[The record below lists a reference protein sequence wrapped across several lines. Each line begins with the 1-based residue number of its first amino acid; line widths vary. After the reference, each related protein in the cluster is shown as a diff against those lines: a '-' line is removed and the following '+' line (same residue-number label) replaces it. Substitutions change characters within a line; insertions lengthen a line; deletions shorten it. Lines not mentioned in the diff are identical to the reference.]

1 MSNAYQNFLE
11 VLNEKSPYTKSI
23 YVDCLKNFCDY
34 MTIRNCD
41 RIVAMEVKPLED
53 KVKEFLSYLINTG
66 KGYSAQS
73 QHISAL
79 QKFFVCNRVNLNF
92 DWIRMFMK
100 KDPEKDKA
108 GDRPYRKQEIARM
121 LKKSDLRAKI
131 EMGIM
136 FAGGARIGAL
146 PLIRLKDLYWL
157 EAPGIYAI
165 DAYPN
170 TNANYWI
177 LLTPQVSAWIKDL
190 LPKKNLPAD
199 AFLLTG
205 RHDARKAISR
215 STIIYDIQ
223 QAAEGAGLR
232 QGKDGDRFDVML
244 NHGFRKFFR
253 TALENSGVSDQW
265 AERLIGH
272 LADLKRR
279 YSKPT
284 PGEVFD
290 NSGYAKA
297 IPALTIEL

>member
-1 MSNAYQNFLE
+1 MSKAYQNFLD

-23 YVDCLKNFCDY
+23 YRDCLKNFCDF
-34 MTIRNCD
+34 MAIRNCD
-41 RIVAMEVKPLED
+41 RIITFEIKALED
-53 KVKEFLSYLINTG
+53 KVKEFLSYLINMG
-66 KGYSAQS
+66 KGYSAQN
-73 QHISAL
+73 QHLSAL
-79 QKFFVCNRVNLNF
+79 QIFFVCNRVNLNF
-92 DWIRMFMK
+92 SWIKMFMK

-121 LKKSDLRAKI
+121 LKKSDLRARI

-146 PLIRLKDLYWL
+146 PLIRLADLHYL
-157 EAPGIYAI
+157 EAPGLYAI

-170 TNANYWI
+170 SKENYWI
-177 LLTPQVSAWIKDL
+177 LLTPQVSAWIKEIF
-190 LPKKNLPAD
+190 PKKAFPAD
-199 AFLLTG
+199 AYLLTG
-205 RHDARKAISR
+205 RQDKKKAVSR

-253 TALENSGVSDQW
+253 TSLENSGITDQW

-284 PGEVFD
+284 PAEVFE
-290 NSGYAKA
+290 NSQYAKA
-297 IPALTIEL
+297 IPALTIDL

>member
-1 MSNAYQNFLE
+1 MSKAYQNFID
-11 VLNEKSPYTKSI
+11 VLNQKSHYTKSI
-23 YVDCLKNFCDY
+23 YADCLKNFCLY
-34 MTIRNCD
+34 LQIKNCD

-53 KVKEFLSYLINTG
+53 KIKDFLSYLINAG
-66 KGYSAQS
+66 KGYSAQN
-73 QHISAL
+73 QHLSAL
-79 QKFFVCNRVNLNF
+79 QVFFVCNRVNLNF
-92 DWIRMFMK
+92 NWIKMFMK

-121 LKKSDLRAKI
+121 LKKSDLRAKV
-131 EMGIM
+131 EQGIM

-146 PLIRLKDLYWL
+146 PLIRLQDLTFL
-157 EAPGIYAI
+157 EAPALYAI

-170 TNANYWI
+170 SKENYWI
-177 LLTPQVSAWIKDL
+177 LVTPQVSTWITQLKGSR
-190 LPKKNLPAD
+190 KEGY
-199 AFLLTG
+199 LLTG
-205 RHDARKAISR
+205 RQDPKKAISR

-223 QAAEGAGLR
+223 QAAEAAGLR

-253 TALENSGVSDQW
+253 TALENSGITDQW

-284 PGEVFD
+284 PGEVFE
-290 NSGYAKA
+290 NSQYAKA
-297 IPALTIEL
+297 IPALTIDLS